1 MQVRT
6 SERIIRA
13 EWRYRVR
20 TGVLEY
26 SNLHT
31 THILPKPS
39 SSSSSWATCQG
50 VRWSRTPDWR
60 GEIRVVSYLIYLS
73 SWADK
78 IR

>member
-31 THILPKPS
+31 PHLLPKPS
-39 SSSSSWATCQG
+39 SSSSRFCPLVSHPACDHRRQE
-50 VRWSRTPDWR
+50 SRP
-60 GEIRVVSYLIYLS
+60 L
-73 SWADK
+73 ADAVG
-78 IR
+78 RAW